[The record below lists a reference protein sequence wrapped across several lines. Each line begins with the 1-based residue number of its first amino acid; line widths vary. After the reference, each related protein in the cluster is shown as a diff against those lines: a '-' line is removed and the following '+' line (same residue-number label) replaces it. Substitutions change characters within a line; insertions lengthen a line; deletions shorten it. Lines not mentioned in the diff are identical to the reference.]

1 MPPDAAAPCD
11 PFAEGVGPLR
21 DADGERAP
29 SWAVRWDARGTR
41 WRRRPMDDWLSLV
54 LIIAALVVLAL
65 VTFSVAQRR
74 HIAKKRRR

>member
-1 MPPDAAAPCD
+1 
-11 PFAEGVGPLR
+11 
-21 DADGERAP
+21 
-29 SWAVRWDARGTR
+29 
-41 WRRRPMDDWLSLV
+41 MDDWLSLV